1 MQVRAAM
8 PGMPV
13 SEQNCH
19 PFQWGRYMW
28 MHNGMVSSPSC
39 QERSVENIIT
49 PEQNVKCFFCAGR
62 WLHED
67 TESLAVRSIRRSLRH
82 GAVVSFR
89 QRRLLFCVLASP
101 PRPHFPAPSSRP
113 PASHR
118 GVLTI
123 ILAHHTALVVCDAVH
138 PYTPRKSKRP
148 AARAQVAACI
158 CAWREPQCY
167 LLFCRRLLPP

>member
-1 MQVRAAM
+1 M